1 MKHSTKRI
9 FSIFLSAIFII
20 GALIVF
26 AGFIKPVYKTIAEE
40 RSEMMSREK
49 ILAEAE
55 TAINQVK
62 LILSN
67 YQNLSE
73 LQEKIS
79 LSLPQ
84 DSSLASALYQLFYL
98 ASNNGLNIESINVSE
113 SPISPSAAESSL
125 FKGTGT
131 LNFTLKA
138 IGSYEA
144 LELFL
149 AKAET
154 NLRIFDLEILKIEKA
169 GEKTS
174 NIFNFNIGVNTY
186 YLSS

>member
-20 GALIVF
+20 AALIIF
-26 AGFIKPVYKTIAEE
+26 AGFIKPAYKTITEK
-40 RSEMMSREK
+40 RSEVMAREK

-55 TAINQVK
+55 TVISQVK
-62 LILSN
+62 PILSD

-73 LQEKIS
+73 LQGKIS

-84 DSSLASALYQLFYL
+84 DPSLASALYQLFYL
-98 ASNNGLNIESINVSE
+98 GSNSGLSIESINVLE
-113 SPISPSAAESSL
+113 SPVSPSAESGL

-131 LNFTLKA
+131 LSFVLKT

-169 GEKTS
+169 GEKTP